1 MTMKSYASNHS
12 EYRRSAAANRF
23 AEEQSGKVT
32 TQKFTD
38 NRASAVAQ
46 RQLTSAIN
54 NSPKQAIQRQRLNS
68 QFANAVPL
76 KSSGNEALKMNA
88 ALGVS
93 QRTEEEYKAT
103 QASFSSEA
111 SQQRQIQATAQLNKP
126 SLSPMKNI
134 PDSNIVQ
141 RVIDV
146 NGEVFDN
153 KSQTSDVV
161 GKIMSTL
168 GKPKGEVAKYSG
180 RIADMIGEGGKIPF
194 PSYQKLYDHL
204 APVLPPMESQY
215 EGQVA
220 PPSSAITESSI
231 VLFRAMSEAEGAAL
245 GSSSQFAMYVGKNH
259 QESGIKFFATDIN
272 YSIRLS
278 NKKNEEAYAKQEKEL
293 PYTHMVGAV
302 VDKDEVEFGLEEDI
316 GVHNDTGHTEGF
328 LRDREE
334 VVEGDLTAH
343 SEEGFKQIAH
353 GQGHAVDTS
362 DRGYVLKHEKGGL
375 NFGVK
380 AKTEEN
386 TKPHWRSPIDYF
398 NSLVKWARFI
408 GRFVM
413 RAPE

>member
-1 MTMKSYASNHS
+1 MTMRSYANNHS
-12 EYRRSAAANRF
+12 ETQRSAAANRF
-23 AEEQSGKVT
+23 ADERPGKVT
-32 TQKFTD
+32 TQQLTD

-46 RQLTSAIN
+46 HQSVNAIN
-54 NSPKQAIQRQRLNS
+54 NSPKQVAQRQRLNS
-68 QFANAVPL
+68 LFGDAVPL
-76 KSSGNEALKMNA
+76 KSSDNEAL
-88 ALGVS
+88 
-93 QRTEEEYKAT
+93 
-103 QASFSSEA
+103 
-111 SQQRQIQATAQLNKP
+111 QINTAP
-126 SLSPMKNI
+126 LSPMENI

-168 GKPKGEVAKYSG
+168 GKSKGEVAKYSG
-180 RIADMIGEGGKIPF
+180 RIAGMIDEGGKIPF

-220 PPSSAITESSI
+220 PPSSAVTESSI
-231 VLFRAMSEAEGAAL
+231 VLFRAMSDAEGGAL

-302 VDKDEVEFGLEEDI
+302 VDKGEVAFGLEDDI
-316 GVHNDTGHTEGF
+316 GVHNDSGHTEDV
-328 LRDREE
+328 LKHREE
-334 VVEGDLTAH
+334 VMEGDLAAH
-343 SEEGFKQIAH
+343 SEEGFKQVAH

-413 RAPE
+413 RAAE